1 MTIELWWLFV
11 FTIGYL
17 ALLFLIAW
25 AADSGKLPQ
34 RFISNP
40 VVYTLSLGV
49 YATSWTYYGS
59 VGLADT
65 SGFAFLTIYLG
76 VTGAFLL
83 GPYLLKPLLRLSR
96 KHQLASIADL
106 MAFRYGGRGTGLLVT
121 IFMLVG
127 ILPYISLQIRAVTES
142 VSVLTREPP
151 PDFLAFSFC
160 VLITVFAVLFGSHHL
175 SQREKHHGLVVAIAF
190 ESAFKLVALLVAG
203 IVVITQVFDGP
214 ASFGQWT
221 VEHPDELSK
230 LYEPMHTGGL
240 WPTLLFLAFAAA
252 FLLPRQYHMTFTEN
266 EHPKHLNSAYW
277 MFPLFLLLLNLP
289 IVPILF
295 AGKHLS
301 LSMQPDFYVLG
312 IMQSLDRQSLAILVF
327 LGGVSLHGV
336 KLRTTASVFTREH
349 TDRFLPAT
357 DLVQAIGHQL
367 DHRSRL
373 WLLYC
378 YRT

>member
-1 MTIELWWLFV
+1 MTIELWWLFA

-17 ALLFLIAW
+17 AMLFVIAW
-25 AADSGKLPQ
+25 VADTGKLPQ
-34 RFISNP
+34 RVISNP
-40 VVYTLSLGV
+40 IVYTLSLGV

-65 SGFAFLTIYLG
+65 SGFAFLTVYLG

-83 GPYLLKPLLRLSR
+83 GPFLLKPLLRLSR
-96 KHQLASIADL
+96 EHQLASIADL

-190 ESAFKLVALLVAG
+190 ESAFKLFALLIAG
-203 IVVITQVFDGP
+203 IVVLTQVFDGP
-214 ASFGQWT
+214 KGFSNWT
-221 VEHPDELSK
+221 ANNPDAIAE

-240 WPTLLFLAFAAA
+240 WPTLLFLAFTAA

-266 EHPKHLNSAYW
+266 EHPN
-277 MFPLFLLLLNLP
+277 LFLLLLNLP

-295 AGKHLS
+295 AGEHLN
-301 LSMQPDFYVLG
+301 LGIQPDFYVLG
-312 IMQSLDRQSLAILVF
+312 IMQSLDSRTLAESNAGCSGLSRWGIRGERDDDRNHPRLK
-327 LGGVSLHGV
+327 LHGAQ
-336 KLRTTASVFTREH
+336 LRTLTRILTRE
-349 TDRFLPAT
+349 RA
-357 DLVQAIGHQL
+357 
-367 DHRSRL
+367 HRSVSAIDMEQTS
-373 WLLYC
+373 C
-378 YRT
+378 H